1 MPADRNVDAAPPGA
15 ALGVDEHANE
25 RTSDVRERGSAGD
38 NNGMRRPSGVN
49 PGDPRAAGSALHVSG
64 GFVRSGKVRDLF
76 EVGDRLLL
84 VASDRMSA
92 FDVVLPTPIPDK
104 GRVLTGI
111 SRFWFDRTADIIPN
125 HLLGTSPL
133 DLPAGY
139 TDQAGMGE
147 LRGRMMLCRRAKVLP
162 VEVIV
167 RGYVSGS
174 GWKDY
179 RRSGAICGIKLP
191 EGLRESDRLPEPI
204 FTPSTKAE
212 VGHDENIGFDAMVE
226 LVGAEL
232 SEKVREV
239 ALALYRRGAAIAEK
253 AGILLADT
261 KYELGVVPEEAGTR
275 AFGQAEPRKQFSEG
289 ELLLIDE
296 VMTPDSSRF
305 WDASAY
311 EPGRAQASFDK
322 QPVRDW
328 LETQPWDKTY
338 PGPELPADIV
348 AGTRARYAAAFERI
362 TGASFE
368 RYLQEDSIA
377 R

>member
-1 MPADRNVDAAPPGA
+1 MPTDPTAA
-15 ALGVDEHANE
+15 E
-25 RTSDVRERGSAGD
+25 R
-38 NNGMRRPSGVN
+38 
-49 PGDPRAAGSALHVSG
+49 PGDPRAAGTTVHAA

-84 VASDRMSA
+84 VASDRLSA

-111 SRFWFDRTADIIPN
+111 SRFWFDQTRDIIAN
-125 HLLGTSPL
+125 HLLGTSPA
-133 DLPAGY
+133 DLPSGY
-139 TDQAGMGE
+139 TDDAGMRE
-147 LRGRMMLCRRAKVLP
+147 LRGRMMLCRRADVLP

-179 RRSGAICGIKLP
+179 KRSGAICGIDLP
-191 EGLRESDRLPEPI
+191 VGLRESDRLPEPI

-226 LVGAEL
+226 LVGGPL
-232 SEKVREV
+232 SEKVRDL
-239 ALALYRRGAAIAEK
+239 ALALYRRGSAIAEK
-253 AGILLADT
+253 AGIILADT
-261 KYELGVVPEEAGTR
+261 KYELGTAQDT
-275 AFGQAEPRKQFSEG
+275 G
-289 ELLLIDE
+289 ELILIDE

-305 WDASAY
+305 WDASVY

-322 QPVRDW
+322 QPIRDW

-338 PGPELPADIV
+338 PGPELPAEIV

-362 TGASFE
+362 TGASLE
-368 RYLQEDSIA
+368 RYLQEDLIA